1 MPFFYPCRV
10 TWPGLEIM
18 TQNRLILLI
27 MLAVLVW
34 GSVLSYGAFRQS
46 ASLVRPLVTMGCVL
60 GFLGFWLAML
70 NSRRGRELRQ
80 DRQ

>member
-1 MPFFYPCRV
+1 MLIGQWQDS
-10 TWPGLEIM
+10 WPGLEIM

-34 GSVLSYGAFRQS
+34 GGVLSYGAFWQS
-46 ASLVRPLVTMGCVL
+46 ASLVRPLVTMGGVL

-80 DRQ
+80 NRR

>member
-1 MPFFYPCRV
+1 
-10 TWPGLEIM
+10 M
-18 TQNRLILLI
+18 TQNRLILII

-34 GSVLSYGAFRQS
+34 GGALSYGALRQTE
-46 ASLVRPLVTMGCVL
+46 SLARPLVTMGCVL

-80 DRQ
+80 NRK